1 MLAKSL
7 NELAPFVGQN
17 VPNARG
23 ILSLLCDG
31 RMQIMTI
38 YDHFQI
44 NIHSTTE
51 EAANAIKG
59 MEHTS
64 LKKYGSHL
72 VILLK
77 KMVHLAVEPGED
89 TYHSIS
95 NDLSLANTLNGL
107 GARYSARN
115 LAETVLER
123 AIKMEQPRLAYE
135 AARILMRC
143 HVATEFAKRKE
154 FQDFLELA
162 EKFEPMA
169 ATQLNAE
176 VLFLNQ
182 LSYKQFKRGANKER
196 IDYLVNAEEILRPQ
210 AGVIESQSFHSYYY
224 SIACDA
230 LLYRGKYDELV
241 QKIEEAIAYYASRPY
256 EIKGN
261 QAIYHAFMAFICG
274 VLGRFIEG
282 EQHLE
287 KSLELGRPGAINWFS
302 SLLCGIQMYLRM
314 PNPDAAAALYTR
326 GRRHKNFINLNSSM
340 AERWHIIGAYL
351 YLLLTTHGNE
361 LPKGM
366 PNYTYTKFR
375 NEITIFHA
383 DKNGLFAAALI
394 AELLLALKENRTD
407 LIVDRLEGLEKYR
420 ERYLLEEG
428 TPRTAQL
435 LKILIYMGQMGF
447 QKSLYRDK
455 LPALCAQ
462 MEAMP
467 HEGLEFEIIP
477 NELVVDL
484 AESMA
489 AFNRDSMR

>member
-1 MLAKSL
+1 MLVKSL
-7 NELAPFVGQN
+7 NELVPFVGQN
-17 VPNARG
+17 VPNARD

-38 YDHFQI
+38 YDHFQTHTHA
-44 NIHSTTE
+44 NTE

-72 VILLK
+72 VVLLR
-77 KMVHLAVEPGED
+77 KMVHLAVESGEE
-89 TYHSIS
+89 TYESIS

-107 GARYSARN
+107 RARYSARS

-154 FQDFLELA
+154 FQEFLELA

-169 ATQLNAE
+169 AAQLNAE

-196 IDYLVNAEEILRPQ
+196 INFLVNAEEVLRPQ
-210 AGVIESQSFHSYYY
+210 AGVIESQSFHYFYY

-230 LLYRGKYDELV
+230 LLYRGKYEELA

-256 EIKGN
+256 EIKEN
-261 QAIYHAFMAFICG
+261 QAVYHAFMAFTCG
-274 VLGRFIEG
+274 MLGWFDDG
-282 EQHLE
+282 EQHLG
-287 KSLELGRPGAINWFS
+287 KSLELGPAGAVNWFA
-302 SLLCGIQMYLRM
+302 SLLFGIQMYLRM

-351 YLLLTTHGNE
+351 YLLLSAQGHE

-375 NEITIFHA
+375 NEIPTYHA
-383 DKNGLFAAALI
+383 DKNGLYAAALI
-394 AELLLALKENRTD
+394 AELLLALKENRAD
-407 LIVDRLEGLEKYR
+407 QIVDRLEGLEKYR

-435 LKILIYMGQMGF
+435 FKILIYMGQMGF
-447 QKSLYRDK
+447 QKSLCRDK

-462 MEAMP
+462 MADMP

-484 AESMA
+484 AESLGARKGAVMQ
-489 AFNRDSMR
+489 